1 MLVSPRVFV
10 NFATRLDPASDE
22 RRRRLSKAH
31 CLSAP
36 RLLEVVLADYESRYI
51 AKLNELSAPPTSGGI
66 STYHDLLRDTRPFQQ
81 PERRAGKEK
90 AGGAWACSRRQKE
103 T

>member
-51 AKLNELSAPPTSGGI
+51 AKLNEVERASYFGGHLNI
-66 STYHDLLRDTRPFQQ
+66 SRP
-81 PERRAGKEK
+81 A
-90 AGGAWACSRRQKE
+90 A
-103 T
+103 